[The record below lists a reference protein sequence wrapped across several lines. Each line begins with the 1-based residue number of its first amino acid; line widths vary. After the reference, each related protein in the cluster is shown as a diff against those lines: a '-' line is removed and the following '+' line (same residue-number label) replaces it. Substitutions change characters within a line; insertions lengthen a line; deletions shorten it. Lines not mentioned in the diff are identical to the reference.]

1 MLARQQQFTCFIIS
15 IETQLTNLIT
25 PFLIILQTN
34 NNFDDM
40 AGVVD
45 PYIIVDQCLEWIG
58 FGIPNQRASI
68 STEAGFN
75 SLNDLNDIEEKDI
88 RDMADSFQKR
98 TIANRINFG
107 MRRTKWLIAMMHWVQ
122 DFSHCSKQP
131 TIDDFVTANDFK
143 QALSTAAQRA
153 SLHKVDTDQVDTI
166 SKAAGP
172 GKLKD
177 ERKWPEW
184 YPAFVNYLSTI
195 PGVYGV
201 PLSYIVHDNEAPD
214 HMRDFAGDF
223 TEEIIACAP
232 LNGPKF
238 RADARKVHQLLKNFL
253 MAESAEQWIRPLAP
267 RGNGCDDIL
276 ELRRHYEGKGNQSRR
291 IASADK
297 YHETLHYKSERAMP
311 WETFLDRMQ
320 KMFNIYKEEGEEMTE
335 NAKLRELFKRTKHP
349 QLTESVKA
357 LEVCYNMDGLTYTQ
371 AANHL
376 TAAVSKLPDYQMAHR
391 VSNVKT
397 TGTGGNKQGRIRCN
411 RNSIYATDGTI
422 WTGHYD
428 KWATMKDAD
437 KEKVTVERE
446 HKKKARTG
454 KGSKGKTYKRKV
466 SDLSS
471 LTEDI
476 QAMKRLVAE
485 LISKRDEMVDE
496 GATKPPCNDARNAF
510 GGRAYK
516 FKVKSD

>member
-1 MLARQQQFTCFIIS
+1 
-15 IETQLTNLIT
+15 
-25 PFLIILQTN
+25 
-34 NNFDDM
+34 M
-40 AGVVD
+40 AGIVD
-45 PYIIVDQCLEWIG
+45 PYIIVNQCLEWIG

-75 SLNDLNDIEEKDI
+75 SLDDLNDIEEKDI

-107 MRRTKWLIAMMHWVQ
+107 MRRTKLLIAMMHWVQ
-122 DFSHCSKQP
+122 DFYRCSKQP

-153 SLHKVDTDQVDTI
+153 SLRKVDTDQIDTI
-166 SKAAGP
+166 SKAADL

-201 PLSYIVHDNEAPD
+201 PLSYVVWENQAPD
-214 HMRDFAGDF
+214 HTRDFEGDF

-253 MAESAEQWIRPLAP
+253 TAESAEQWIRPLSP
-267 RGNGCDDIL
+267 RGNGRDDVL
-276 ELRRHYEGKGNQSRR
+276 ELRRHYEGEGNQSRR

-297 YHETLHYKSERAMP
+297 YRETLHYKSERAMP
-311 WETFLDRMQ
+311 WETFLDQMQ
-320 KMFNIYKEEGEEMTE
+320 KMFNVYKEEGEEMTE
-335 NAKLRELFKRTKHP
+335 NAKLWELFKHTKHP
-349 QLTESVKA
+349 QLVESVKA
-357 LEVCYNMDGLTYTQ
+357 LEVRYDMDGLMYTQ

-376 TAAVSKLPDYQMAHR
+376 TAAVSKLPDYQMARR

-397 TGTGGNKQGRIRCN
+397 GSGQGSKPTRIHRD
-411 RNSIYATDGTI
+411 RNTIYATDGTI

-428 KWATMKDAD
+428 EWATMKDSD
-437 KEKVTVERE
+437 KEKIMAERE

-454 KGSKGKTYKRKV
+454 KGSKNKNFKQKV
-466 SDLSS
+466 ADITS

-476 QAMKRLVAE
+476 QAMKRSVAE
-485 LISKRDEMVDE
+485 LISKRDEPVDD
-496 GATKPPCNDARNAF
+496 TDPKQPRNDAGNAF
-510 GGRAYK
+510 GGHASK
-516 FKVKSD
+516 TKLKSD

>member
-1 MLARQQQFTCFIIS
+1 
-15 IETQLTNLIT
+15 
-25 PFLIILQTN
+25 
-34 NNFDDM
+34 M

-75 SLNDLNDIEEKDI
+75 SLNDLNDIKEKDI

-107 MRRTKWLIAMMHWVQ
+107 MRRRKWLIAMMHWVQ

-143 QALSTAAQRA
+143 QVLSTAAQRG
-153 SLHKVDTDQVDTI
+153 SLCKVDMDQVDTI
-166 SKAAGP
+166 SKAADP

-201 PLSYIVHDNEAPD
+201 PLSYIVHDNAAPD
-214 HMRDFAGDF
+214 HACDFAGDF

-253 MAESAEQWIRPLAP
+253 RVESAEKWIQPLAP
-267 RGNGCDDIL
+267 RGNGCDNIL
-276 ELRRHYEGKGNQSRR
+276 ELHCHYKGEGNQSRR
-291 IASADK
+291 IASADN
-297 YHETLHYKSERAMP
+297 YRETLHYKSEHAMP

-335 NAKLRELFKRTKHP
+335 NAKLRELFKHTKHP

-357 LEVCYNMDGLTYTQ
+357 LEVRYDMDGLTYTQ

-376 TAAVSKLPDYQMAHR
+376 TAAVSKLPDYQMARR

-397 TGTGGNKQGRIRCN
+397 AGTGGNKPGHVRCDG
-411 RNSIYATDGTI
+411 NSIYATDSTI

-428 KWATMKDAD
+428 EWATMKDTD
-437 KEKVTVERE
+437 KEKVTAERE
-446 HKKKARTG
+446 RKKKARTG
-454 KGSKGKTYKRKV
+454 EGSKKKTYKRKV

-476 QAMKRLVAE
+476 QAMKRSVAE
-485 LISKRDEMVDE
+485 LISKRDEMVNE
-496 GATKPPCNDARNAF
+496 GATKPPHNDAGNAF
-510 GGRAYK
+510 GGRASK
-516 FKVKSD
+516 FKVKND

>member
-1 MLARQQQFTCFIIS
+1 MLARQQRFTCFIVP

-34 NNFDDM
+34 NNINNM

-45 PYIIVDQCLEWIG
+45 PYIIVNQCLEWIG
-58 FGIPNQRASI
+58 FGILNQRAFI
-68 STEAGFN
+68 SAEAGFN

-122 DFSHCSKQP
+122 DFSRYSKQP
-131 TIDDFVTANDFK
+131 TIDDFVTANNFK

-166 SKAAGP
+166 SKAADP

-177 ERKWPEW
+177 KRKWPEW

-195 PGVYGV
+195 PRVYGV
-201 PLSYIVHDNEAPD
+201 PLSYIVCDNAALD
-214 HMRDFAGDF
+214 HARDFAGDF
-223 TEEIIACAP
+223 MEEIIACAP

-253 MAESAEQWIRPLAP
+253 MAESAEQWIQPLAP
-267 RGNGCDDIL
+267 RGNGRDDIL
-276 ELRRHYEGKGNQSRR
+276 ELRRHYKGEGNQSRR

-297 YHETLHYKSERAMP
+297 YRETLHYKSEHAMP
-311 WETFLDRMQ
+311 WETFLDQMQ

-335 NAKLRELFKRTKHP
+335 NTKLRELFKCTKHP
-349 QLTESVKA
+349 QLTKSVKA
-357 LEVCYNMDGLTYTQ
+357 LEVRYDMDRLTYTQ

-376 TAAVSKLPDYQMAHR
+376 TAAVSNYQTTKWHVEYLTLRLQALEETSQVMFVVTETPFMLQTAQFGPD
-391 VSNVKT
+391 T
-397 TGTGGNKQGRIRCN
+397 TMSGP
-411 RNSIYATDGTI
+411 
-422 WTGHYD
+422 
-428 KWATMKDAD
+428 
-437 KEKVTVERE
+437 
-446 HKKKARTG
+446 
-454 KGSKGKTYKRKV
+454 
-466 SDLSS
+466 L
-471 LTEDI
+471 
-476 QAMKRLVAE
+476 
-485 LISKRDEMVDE
+485 
-496 GATKPPCNDARNAF
+496 
-510 GGRAYK
+510 
-516 FKVKSD
+516 

>member
-1 MLARQQQFTCFIIS
+1 
-15 IETQLTNLIT
+15 
-25 PFLIILQTN
+25 
-34 NNFDDM
+34 M

-75 SLNDLNDIEEKDI
+75 SLDDLNDIEEKDI

-98 TIANRINFG
+98 TIANRINFR

-122 DFSHCSKQP
+122 DFYRCSKQP

-153 SLHKVDTDQVDTI
+153 SLRKVDTDQVDTI
-166 SKAAGP
+166 SNAADP

-201 PLSYIVHDNEAPD
+201 PLSYVVRENQAPD
-214 HMRDFAGDF
+214 HTRDFEGDF

-238 RADARKVHQLLKNFL
+238 RADACKVHQLLKNFL
-253 MAESAEQWIRPLAP
+253 TAESAEQWIRPFAP
-267 RGNGCDDIL
+267 RGNGRDDVC
-276 ELRRHYEGKGNQSRR
+276 RHYEVEGNQSRR

-297 YHETLHYKSERAMP
+297 YCETLHYKSERAMP

-349 QLTESVKA
+349 QLIESVKA
-357 LEVCYNMDGLTYTQ
+357 LEVRYDMDGLTYTQ

-376 TAAVSKLPDYQMAHR
+376 TAAVSKLPDYQMVRR

-397 TGTGGNKQGRIRCN
+397 GGGQGNKPTRVRRDG
-411 RNSIYATDGTI
+411 NSIYATDGTI

-428 KWATMKDAD
+428 EWATMKDSDRQKITA
-437 KEKVTVERE
+437 ERE
-446 HKKKARTG
+446 RKKRARNV
-454 KGSKGKTYKRKV
+454 KGSNSKNYKRKV
-466 SDLSS
+466 SDITS

-476 QAMKRLVAE
+476 QAMKRSVAA
-485 LISKRDEMVDE
+485 LISKRDEPIDD
-496 GATKPPCNDARNAF
+496 TTPKPPRNDAGNAF
-510 GGRAYK
+510 GGRASK
-516 FKVKSD
+516 FKLKSD

>member
-1 MLARQQQFTCFIIS
+1 
-15 IETQLTNLIT
+15 
-25 PFLIILQTN
+25 
-34 NNFDDM
+34 M

-58 FGIPNQRASI
+58 FGIPNQRLTI

-122 DFSHCSKQP
+122 DFSRCSKRP
-131 TIDDFVTANDFK
+131 TIDDFVTTNDFK

-153 SLHKVDTDQVDTI
+153 SLHKVDTEQVDTI
-166 SKAAGP
+166 SKAADP

-201 PLSYIVHDNEAPD
+201 PLSYIVRDNEAPD
-214 HMRDFAGDF
+214 HGRNFEGDF
-223 TEEIIACAP
+223 TEEIITCAP
-232 LNGPKF
+232 LRGPKF

-253 MAESAEQWIRPLAP
+253 TAESAEQWIRPLAA
-267 RGNGCDDIL
+267 RGNGRDDIL
-276 ELRRHYEGKGNQSRR
+276 ELLRHYEGEGNQSRR

-297 YHETLHYKSERAMP
+297 YRKTLHYKSERAMP
-311 WETFLDRMQ
+311 WEAFLDRMQ

-357 LEVCYNMDGLTYTQ
+357 LEVRYDMDGLTYTQ

-376 TAAVSKLPDYQMAHR
+376 TAAVSKLPDYQLARR

-397 TGTGGNKQGRIRCN
+397 TGAGGNKAGRVR
-411 RNSIYATDGTI
+411 RDGNSIYATDGTL

-428 KWATMKDAD
+428 EWATMKDTD
-437 KEKVTVERE
+437 KEKITAERE
-446 HKKKARTG
+446 RKKKARSG
-454 KGSKGKTYKRKV
+454 KGQKGKAYKRKV

-471 LTEDI
+471 LTKDN
-476 QAMKRLVAE
+476 QAMKRSVAE
-485 LISKRDEMVDE
+485 LISKRDETVNE
-496 GATKPPCNDARNAF
+496 TSTKPPRNDAGNAF
-510 GGRAYK
+510 GDERPNSRLRMIDSYPLCNQLIA
-516 FKVKSD
+516 

>member
-1 MLARQQQFTCFIIS
+1 
-15 IETQLTNLIT
+15 
-25 PFLIILQTN
+25 
-34 NNFDDM
+34 M

-45 PYIIVDQCLEWIG
+45 PYTIVDQCLEWIG
-58 FGIPNQRASI
+58 FGILNQWASI

-75 SLNDLNDIEEKDI
+75 SLSDLNDIEEKDI
-88 RDMADSFQKR
+88 HNMADSFQKR
-98 TIANRINFG
+98 TIANCINFG

-122 DFSHCSKQP
+122 DFSRCSKQP

-153 SLHKVDTDQVDTI
+153 SLHKVDTDTI
-166 SKAAGP
+166 SKAADP

-195 PGVYGV
+195 PGVYGML
-201 PLSYIVHDNEAPD
+201 LSYIIRDNEAPD
-214 HMRDFAGDF
+214 HARDFVGDF

-253 MAESAEQWIRPLAP
+253 TAESAEQWIQPLAP
-267 RGNGCDDIL
+267 RGNGRDDIL
-276 ELRRHYEGKGNQSRR
+276 ELRRNYEGERNQSRR

-297 YHETLHYKSERAMP
+297 YHETLHYKSKCVMP

-335 NAKLRELFKRTKHP
+335 NAKLRELFKRTKHT
-349 QLTESVKA
+349 QLTELVKA
-357 LEVCYNMDGLTYTQ
+357 LEVRYDMDALTYTQ

-376 TAAVSKLPDYQMAHR
+376 TAAVSKLPDYQMACR

-397 TGTGGNKQGRIRCN
+397 AGAAGNKQGRIR
-411 RNSIYATDGTI
+411 RDGNSIYATDGTI
-422 WTGHYD
+422 WTSHYD
-428 KWATMKDAD
+428 EWATMKDAD
-437 KEKVTVERE
+437 KEKVTAEWE
-446 HKKKARTG
+446 CKKKARSG

-476 QAMKRLVAE
+476 QAMKRSVAE
-485 LISKRDEMVDE
+485 LISKRDETVDK
-496 GATKPPCNDARNAF
+496 GATKPPRNDARNAF
-510 GGRAYK
+510 GDGLLNSRS
-516 FKVKSD
+516 KVIDSYPLCNQPIVSPLLQDT